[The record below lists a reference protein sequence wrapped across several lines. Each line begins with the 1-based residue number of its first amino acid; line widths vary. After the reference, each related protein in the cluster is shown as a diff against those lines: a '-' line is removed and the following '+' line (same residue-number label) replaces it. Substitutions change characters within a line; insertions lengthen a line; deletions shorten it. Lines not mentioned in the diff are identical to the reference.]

1 MANFLYQMQVLAEEF
16 KILISEQKLVTI
28 TYFIFD
34 IWLFLF

>member
-1 MANFLYQMQVLAEEF
+1 MQVLAEEF